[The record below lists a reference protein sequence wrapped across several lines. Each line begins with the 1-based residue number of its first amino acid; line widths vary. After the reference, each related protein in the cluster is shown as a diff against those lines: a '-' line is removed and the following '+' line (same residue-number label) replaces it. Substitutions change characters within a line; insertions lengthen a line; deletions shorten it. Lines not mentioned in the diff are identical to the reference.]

1 VSFLFVKPSKTSAQL
16 RALGSEIIR
25 SRFFFGG
32 RPGDNITM
40 GDLIARNLRMVVFTV
55 GWRDVMLG
63 GFFNSARCGVKPRA
77 GLISYLGVFK

>member
-1 VSFLFVKPSKTSAQL
+1 LLNHQRLQPS
-16 RALGSEIIR
+16 SELWDPKL
-25 SRFFFGG
+25 SDPGFFFGG

-40 GDLIARNLRMVVFTV
+40 GDLIDRNLRMVVFTV

-63 GFFNSARCGVKPRA
+63 GFFFNSARCGVKPRA